1 MRRVI
6 IREYDQLAEALSN
19 LNAMF
24 AFRIMNL
31 CVKAEEASLLP
42 VKVMVEGEMQNLEK
56 CASIN
61 KKDDFTFVIIPQF
74 DEDIQM
80 ISMGIAHVHPEF
92 KQSIDSTKVDILQPN
107 GSTKKVD
114 ARYIVV
120 TMPDVDDDRYDLLKD
135 GVKLAYEDCKT
146 RMEVANARADAQFA
160 ELLAGEEKEN
170 IEIVKQEREN
180 LNEQWYGQRDKLYNE
195 KLKEI
200 EDGEKR
206 SAHIILPNQEE
217 KRFSLFDQVR
227 NIVDGGY
234 FEGKYAEEMRD
245 IANKSRLEFN
255 TDKKTIL
262 MRTSLGSEKR
272 TLDGILTGS
281 NNYTSN
287 TYNGGSNV
295 QLHRVGA
302 CRRQLLQRPCWQR

>member
-120 TMPDVDDDRYDLLKD
+120 TMPDVDDDRYNLLKD

-200 EDGEKR
+200 ED
-206 SAHIILPNQEE
+206 AHNKWLAERVSREQARMEE
-217 KRFSLFDQVR
+217 EAAHS
-227 NIVDGGY
+227 
-234 FEGKYAEEMRD
+234 EEAAHTMRL
-245 IANKSRLEFN
+245 NPE
-255 TDKKTIL
+255 
-262 MRTSLGSEKR
+262 E
-272 TLDGILTGS
+272 
-281 NNYTSN
+281 
-287 TYNGGSNV
+287 
-295 QLHRVGA
+295 
-302 CRRQLLQRPCWQR
+302 

>member
-42 VKVMVEGEMQNLEK
+42 IKVMVEGEMQNLEK
-56 CASIN
+56 CASIH
-61 KKDDFTFVIIPQF
+61 KKDNYTFVIIPKF
-74 DEDIQM
+74 DEDIKQ
-80 ISMGIAHVHPEF
+80 IGVGITREHPEF
-92 KQSIDSTKVDILQPN
+92 KQNVETTRVDVPQAN
-107 GSTKKVD
+107 GSTRNVE
-114 ARYIVV
+114 AHYIVV
-120 TMPDVDDDRYDLLKD
+120 TMPDVDDDRYDVLKD

-170 IEIVKQEREN
+170 IDIVKQEREN

-200 EDGEKR
+200 ED
-206 SAHIILPNQEE
+206 AHNKWLAERVSREQARMEE
-217 KRFSLFDQVR
+217 EAAHS
-227 NIVDGGY
+227 
-234 FEGKYAEEMRD
+234 EEAAHTMRL
-245 IANKSRLEFN
+245 NPE
-255 TDKKTIL
+255 
-262 MRTSLGSEKR
+262 E
-272 TLDGILTGS
+272 
-281 NNYTSN
+281 
-287 TYNGGSNV
+287 
-295 QLHRVGA
+295 
-302 CRRQLLQRPCWQR
+302 